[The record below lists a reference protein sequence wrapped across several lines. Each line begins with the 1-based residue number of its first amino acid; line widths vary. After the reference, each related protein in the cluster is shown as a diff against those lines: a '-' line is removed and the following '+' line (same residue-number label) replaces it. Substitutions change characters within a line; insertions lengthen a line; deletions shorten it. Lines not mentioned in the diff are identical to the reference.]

1 MKHVFTSL
9 LFLSL
14 SACSLYK
21 SDGRKEFEN
30 DAPGKLKAASAS
42 ATAVAPALRTTAQF
56 KLKNCKKEGT
66 IESWFNSEFPAA
78 SYELVVSET
87 DLEIWRTM
95 NANGVI
101 EVKAIQKTDNATTM
115 TCNYEFATSAV
126 WDLYK
131 DQFIRELENNL
142 MTQD

>member
-42 ATAVAPALRTTAQF
+42 SVAPALRATAQF
-56 KLKNCKKEGT
+56 KLKSCKKEGS
-66 IESWFNSEFPAA
+66 IESWFNSEFPTA

-87 DLEIWRTM
+87 DLEIWRTA
-95 NANGVI
+95 NTNGVV
-101 EVKAIQKTDNATTM
+101 EVKAIQKTDNATM
-115 TCNYEFATSAV
+115 SCSYEFATSAM